1 MSTRIPVAEPELGEG
16 ELRNII
22 NAIKSGWISSKGSFI
37 NEFEQEFSKYIG
49 VKHAIAV
56 ANGTAALHLALLAL
70 DTGPG
75 DEVLIPDLTFI
86 SPASMTVLTGATP
99 VFVDAN
105 PRYWCMDVEDVNR
118 KITNKTKAMVI
129 VHLYGHPADI
139 DPLLEIA
146 EEHDI
151 YVIEDCAQAH
161 GAEYKRKKV
170 GSFGIISC
178 FSFYANKIVTT
189 GEGGICLTDD
199 QKLAQKI
206 RLLHDHG
213 MGVERPYWHEI
224 LGFNYRMTNLQA
236 AIGAAQIKKID
247 NFVQRKREIARTYNE
262 LLENIEG
269 ITTPPEMPWAKNVYW
284 MYSILIEDSF
294 RVTRDELAM
303 ELGKKDVETR
313 PFFYPIHTMP
323 PYKRNEK
330 FLVAEELAKKGINL
344 PSSVKLKKEE
354 VERIVK
360 FINETPSAKSL

>member
-1 MSTRIPVAEPELGEG
+1 MIPVAKPCLGEE
-16 ELRNII
+16 ELKNVTE
-22 NAIKSGWISSKGSFI
+22 AVKSGWISSKGKFI
-37 NEFEQEFSKYIG
+37 EEFEKKFADYLG
-49 VKHAIAV
+49 VKYGV
-56 ANGTAALHLALLAL
+56 ATSNGTVALHLAFEAL
-70 DTGPG
+70 GIGPG

-86 SPASMTVLTGATP
+86 SPASMTTLTGATP

-105 PRYWCMDVEDVNR
+105 PRYWCMDVEDVNK
-118 KITNKTKAMVI
+118 KITDKTKAMVM
-129 VHLYGHPADI
+129 VHLYGHPANV

-146 EEHDI
+146 EKHDI
-151 YVIEDCAQAH
+151 YVIEDCAEAH
-161 GAEYKRKKV
+161 GAEYKGKKV
-170 GSFGIISC
+170 GSFGMISC

-189 GEGGICLTDD
+189 GEGGMCLTDD
-199 QKLAQKI
+199 QELAKKI

-213 MGVERPYWHEI
+213 MRFERPYWHET

-247 NFVQRKREIARTYNE
+247 NFVQRKREIARTYNK
-262 LLENIEG
+262 LLKNIEG

-294 RVTRDELAM
+294 RVARDDLAM
-303 ELGKKDVETR
+303 ELGKKGVETR

-330 FLVAEELAKKGINL
+330 FPVAEELARKGINL

-354 VERIVK
+354 IEKIVE
-360 FINETPSAKSL
+360 FINETRSAKHALKP